1 MTLKDN
7 SAPKE
12 RVALHESSKRHDIII
27 SNADKGGAVANQDV
41 KYYTKEAERQ
51 LGDKEY
57 HKMLDSDPTGTHKK
71 LVDQIIDWFK
81 RYETLKEKKLQKNLK

>member
-27 SNADKGGAVANQDV
+27 NDADKGGAVANQLV
-41 KYYTKEAERQ
+41 KYYIKETEQQ
-51 LGDKEY
+51 LGNKEY
-57 HKMLDSDPTGTHKK
+57 HKMLDSDATGTHKK
-71 LVDQIIDWFK
+71 LADQIID
-81 RYETLKEKKLQKNLK
+81 